1 MQDHRHAAP
10 APERSACAPA
20 AALLLL
26 ALAVAAAGCQSRTGL
41 APGLSGMRTDMKVL
55 GTRTLGPY
63 LVARLDMNGKN
74 LEAYTLPTERCTG
87 VFAEGAA
94 VVYVDTG
101 PQGVYRR
108 GDLECQALGVGNLLV
123 WRDRRRHSSAEI
135 APRTQA
141 AFRVIHRGDEFAL
154 LRGQF
159 PGASRIGFTGD
170 YDLVAVIPVTGECAA
185 ILDQR
190 AASLE
195 YRDKGP
201 RVLSL
206 VGPGGLCEVHGLA
219 QPPPQ
224 QPPPDRASR

>member
-1 MQDHRHAAP
+1 MQDDRHEARAP
-10 APERSACAPA
+10 QRSACAPA

-26 ALAVAAAGCQSRTGL
+26 ALAITAAGCQSRTGL
-41 APGLSGMRTDMKVL
+41 APGLFGMRTDMKVL
-55 GTRTLGPY
+55 GTSTLGPY
-63 LVARLDMNGKN
+63 LAARLDMNGKT
-74 LEAYTLPTERCTG
+74 LEAYTLPTETCTG
-87 VFAEGAA
+87 VFAEGAE

-123 WRDRRRHSSAEI
+123 WRDRSRHSSKEI

-141 AFRVIHRGDEFAL
+141 AFHVIHRGDEFAL

-159 PGASRIGFTGD
+159 PGARRIGFTGD
-170 YDLVAVIPVTGECAA
+170 YDLVAVIPVSGECAA

-206 VGPGGLCEVHGLA
+206 VGPSGLCEVHGLA
-219 QPPPQ
+219 QPPPRHT
-224 QPPPDRASR
+224 PPDQAGQ